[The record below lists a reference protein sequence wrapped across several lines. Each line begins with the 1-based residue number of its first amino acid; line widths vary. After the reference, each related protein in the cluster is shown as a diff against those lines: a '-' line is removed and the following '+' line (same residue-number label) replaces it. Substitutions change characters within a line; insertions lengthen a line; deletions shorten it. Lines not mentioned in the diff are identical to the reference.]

1 MGKDRVERGR
11 GKRSGVVKKTK
22 RQTRATRAFYIA
34 IIVVAVGGLAA
45 LTYISTRPN
54 DTSASQYD
62 PSIPPVKSNGYVS
75 GSANAP
81 IEIIEYAD
89 FECPTCG
96 QFAAVIEP
104 DIRTNFVNSGKV
116 RWRFIDYPLPMHRNT
131 WNASRAAACADQ
143 QGKFWEMHDMIFQN
157 QDRWNGEATHRPDGM
172 FKDYAKQLGLNTS
185 QFNQCVDD
193 KQTQAKIQAH
203 MKLAEDAHV
212 QATPT
217 FVIGGKSYPGMQ
229 TYDEMKKLI
238 DDAIAAAPAPK
249 PAGGSSTAAP
259 KR

>member
-22 RQTRATRAFYIA
+22 RQAKATRAFYIA

-54 DTSASQYD
+54 ETSASQYD
-62 PSIPPVKSNGYVS
+62 PSIPPVKSNGYVV

-96 QFAAVIEP
+96 QFASVIEP
-104 DIRTNFVNSGKV
+104 DIRTNFVNTGKI
-116 RWRFIDYPLPMHRNT
+116 RWRFIDYPLPMHHNT

-157 QDRWNGEATHRPDGM
+157 QDRWNSEATRSPDGQ

-185 QFNQCVDD
+185 QFNQCLDS
-193 KQTQAKIQAH
+193 KQMQAKIQAH
-203 MKLAEDAHV
+203 MKLAEAAHV
-212 QATPT
+212 QGTPT
-217 FVIGGKSYPGMQ
+217 FVIGGQSHEGME
-229 TYDEMKKLI
+229 TYDQLKKLI
-238 DDAIAAAPAPK
+238 DDAIAAAPAAK
-249 PAGGSSTAAP
+249 QAGSSTAAAP